1 MRINFKSC
9 SMIAGGAALMLALA
23 SCSLAQ
29 LTAET
34 EKQIKETSSVSD
46 AAMARAP
53 LPDNPVPVDTVR
65 TKEEIW
71 LGNTSAKMAEGDA
84 LPARFETDNAVT
96 LVGNREVSLFEIAE
110 RITSL
115 TGLQVRI
122 DDLLLER
129 ISGGGGSSSG
139 PSEGASSGGS
149 GGGEIVTKATVSY
162 SGKLSGL
169 LDQVASRFAIWWRYK
184 NGVITF
190 YEMETRLF
198 VVYALP
204 TDATLKA
211 EVGNDDS
218 SGDDDSSASGSAT
231 AKMTSE
237 VEMQMWKQIED
248 TVKNLIPGSAKM
260 SISSASGTITVTAP
274 PDSLRKVSKYIR
286 EINEKLSRQ
295 VAITVKVLQVKLN
308 KTHSYGLDLNAAFK
322 SLTNTDFQFTIA
334 GPTVSP
340 ATGAGSMTVGIF
352 GDKNKFGGTNAI
364 INALSSQGDTSV
376 ITTATVTTLNNKVA
390 PVQVA
395 QNRNYVSGVSSTKYE
410 GDTNP
415 TYSIETS
422 SLNLGFNM
430 DILPRILDHGRLLL
444 LFNMTLNTLLEM
456 QEFVTKDNTV
466 MLPITE
472 TRGFSQE
479 IVLRSGSTLIL
490 TGFEQTTDSINK
502 SGVGSPDNLLLGGGR
517 DSDADRAV
525 LVILLTP
532 EVLVSPLSPETR
544 VNDM

>member
-1 MRINFKSC
+1 MRINLKPYSL
-9 SMIAGGAALMLALA
+9 ITTGVALTLFLA

-29 LTAET
+29 LTAKT
-34 EKQIKETSSVSD
+34 ESNIKD
-46 AAMARAP
+46 ATNLADNVIAKAP
-53 LPDNPVPVDTVR
+53 MPDTPIPVDTVR
-65 TKEEIW
+65 TKSQIW

-96 LVGNREVSLFEIAE
+96 LVGNREVTLFEIAE

-129 ISGGGGSSSG
+129 LSGATSTTSD
-139 PSEGASSGGS
+139 GASSGNP
-149 GGGEIVTKATVSY
+149 GELVTQATVSY

-218 SGDDDSSASGSAT
+218 TGDEDSSASGSAT
-231 AKMTSE
+231 SKMTSE

-248 TVKNLIPGSAKM
+248 TIKSLIPSSAKM

-274 PDSLRKVSKYIR
+274 PDSLRKVSRYIR

-295 VAITVKVLQVKLN
+295 VAITVKILQVTLN
-308 KTHSYGLDLNAAFK
+308 KEHSYGLDLNAAFQ
-322 SLTNTDFQFTIA
+322 SLTSTDFQFSLA
-334 GPTVSP
+334 GPTIAP
-340 ATGAGSMTVGIF
+340 ATGAGSLTVGIF
-352 GDKNKFGGTNAI
+352 GDNNKFGGTNAI
-364 INALSSQGDTSV
+364 INALSTQGDTSV
-376 ITTATVTTLNNKVA
+376 ITTATVTTMNNKVA

-456 QEFVTKDNTV
+456 EEFVTNDNTV
-466 MLPITE
+466 MLPTTE

-490 TGFEQTTDSINK
+490 TGFEQATNSINK
-502 SGVGSPDNLLLGGGR
+502 SGVGSPDNMLFGGGR
-517 DSDADRAV
+517 SSEDERTV